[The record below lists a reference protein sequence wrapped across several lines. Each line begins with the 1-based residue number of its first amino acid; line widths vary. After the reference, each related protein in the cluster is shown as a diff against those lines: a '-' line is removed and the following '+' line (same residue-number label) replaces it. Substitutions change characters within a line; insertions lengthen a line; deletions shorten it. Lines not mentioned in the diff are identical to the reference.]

1 MDASATS
8 IVRHSIALSVV
19 VVILCHR
26 CRLMGTLTY
35 RMGPLHGA
43 PVHID
48 DNEDEDDPSIA

>member
-1 MDASATS
+1 
-8 IVRHSIALSVV
+8 
-19 VVILCHR
+19 
-26 CRLMGTLTY
+26 MGTLTY